1 MGAKKTP
8 VLFVNQAC
16 TCVVS
21 NFIPKSFRYFILNPV
36 ILSEKNKFGKF
47 FAGGRWIRRGKKSK
61 VKTDEDDGEEES
73 YAERMGTGG
82 KAG

>member
-47 FAGGRWIRRGKKSK
+47 FCGRKVDKTGKK
-61 VKTDEDDGEEES
+61 E
-73 YAERMGTGG
+73 
-82 KAG
+82 

>member
-21 NFIPKSFRYFILNPV
+21 NYIPNSFCCLVLNPPIV
-36 ILSEKNKFGKF
+36 AEKNKFDK
-47 FAGGRWIRRGKKSK
+47 WISRRKRSK
-61 VKTDEDDGEEES
+61 VKTEEHVGEEDPH
-73 YAERMGTGG
+73 AERMETGG
-82 KAG
+82 TAG

>member
-21 NFIPKSFRYFILNPV
+21 NYIPNSFCCLVLNPPIV
-36 ILSEKNKFGKF
+36 AEKNKFDK
-47 FAGGRWIRRGKKSK
+47 WISRRKRSK
-61 VKTDEDDGEEES
+61 VKTEDIREEVP
-73 YAERMGTGG
+73 YAERMETGG